1 MQPDIRAKLQTYQDL
16 LVKWQKTVNLVSN
29 STLADAWKRHF
40 EDSLQILDCIP
51 EGTKVLADIGSG
63 AGFPGLVIA
72 IARPEIEVHLI
83 ESDAR
88 KCAFLSTVSRET
100 GASNV
105 RVHTGRIESVL
116 PEIQAQVVTA
126 RALAALPD
134 LLGLTESQWGRESPA
149 SLVFPKGVDWQK
161 EVDLASVDHSF
172 DLAVKPSKTA
182 SSAAIMCISGVK
194 RLTVPQSSR

>member
-1 MQPDIRAKLQTYQDL
+1 MLQPDIRAKLQTYQDL

-29 STLADAWKRHF
+29 STLAEAWTRHF
-40 EDSLQILDCIP
+40 EDSLQVAACVP

-72 IARPEIEVHLI
+72 IVRPEIQVHLV

-100 GASNV
+100 GINNTV
-105 RVHTGRIESVL
+105 IHTGRIESVL
-116 PEIQAQVVTA
+116 PGIEADVVSA

-134 LLGLTESQWGRESPA
+134 LLVLTESQWGKESPA
-149 SLVFPKGVDWQK
+149 TLVFPKGADWQK
-161 EVDLASVDHSF
+161 EVDLAKVDHSF
-172 DLAVKPSKTA
+172 DLVVKPSKTA
-182 SSAAIMCISGVK
+182 VSAAIMCISNVK
-194 RLTVPQSSR
+194 RLT